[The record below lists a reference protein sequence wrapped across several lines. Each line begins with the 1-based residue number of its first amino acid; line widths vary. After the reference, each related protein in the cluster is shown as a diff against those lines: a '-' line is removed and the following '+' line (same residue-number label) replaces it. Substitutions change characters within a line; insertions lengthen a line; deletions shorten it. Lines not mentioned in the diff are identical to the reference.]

1 HRTPGVTGLHHPSH
15 IVPTLMTVGAAVL
28 ACVRIVARTRK
39 APRRAGQSGAGAG
52 SGGVLGL
59 ARRWAWG
66 NDRASAQVGRRGGR
80 MTKVSMTID
89 GVRYDDE
96 VEPRMLLVHYLREV
110 AGRTG
115 TPIGCDTSNCGACTV
130 LLNGLSAKSC

>member
-1 HRTPGVTGLHHPSH
+1 
-15 IVPTLMTVGAAVL
+15 MAMGAVAP

-52 SGGVLGL
+52 STGVLGL

-89 GVRYDDE
+89 GVRHDDE
-96 VEPRMLLVHYLREV
+96 VEPRMLPVHYLRQV
-110 AGRTG
+110 AGATRRAASHPPPTHVGSNRALSTG
-115 TPIGCDTSNCGACTV
+115 R
-130 LLNGLSAKSC
+130 